1 MMAPNRVKLEML
13 EQRIGQRRDA
23 TRALPQV
30 PTGWG
35 SFDCPAS
42 PTVGQNAV
50 NPRGMGTAS
59 PYQIS
64 SLPDSK
70 KELKKDVDK
79 GWGVLVPRLEQLG
92 QHHAKRAQADGGFG
106 RGPGGPPHNQ
116 CRLCDTGKSEWHWVA
131 NLPTWVAR
139 AVCDT
144 AASQPPA
151 LSRPRPLQ
159 RIPPPAPFDTP
170 RQA

>member
-1 MMAPNRVKLEML
+1 PQFGEADVDAEIGHVVRSGQARQRCCGRGELMMAPNRVKLEML

-59 PYQIS
+59 PYQKR
-64 SLPDSK
+64 SLPNSK
-70 KELKKDVDK
+70 KSSKKTLTK
-79 GWGVLVPRLEQLG
+79 GGESSSACWQAG
-92 QHHAKRAQADGGFG
+92 QGAD
-106 RGPGGPPHNQ
+106 
-116 CRLCDTGKSEWHWVA
+116 E
-131 NLPTWVAR
+131 
-139 AVCDT
+139 
-144 AASQPPA
+144 
-151 LSRPRPLQ
+151 
-159 RIPPPAPFDTP
+159 
-170 RQA
+170 